1 MALQLLAADKEAER
15 LRSTGIPILQFS
27 APPFLGGLKMQGS
40 QSLMASLV
48 MASKGIAAACLA
60 VTSNGTI
67 MTKLQVT
74 TLHLQRNMMHCESH
88 HSQIHRDCH
97 LRFSYALRLRIY

>member
-27 APPFLGGLKMQGS
+27 APPFLSGLKLQGS
-40 QSLMASLV
+40 QSLMASVV
-48 MASKGIAAACLA
+48 MANKGFAAACTA
-60 VTSNGTI
+60 VTSNSTI

-74 TLHLQRNMMHCESH
+74 TLHLHIH
-88 HSQIHRDCH
+88 H
-97 LRFSYALRLRIY
+97 AL

>member
-27 APPFLGGLKMQGS
+27 APPFLGGHKMQGS
-40 QSLMASLV
+40 QSLMASVV
-48 MASKGIAAACLA
+48 MASKGIAAACVA
-60 VTSNGTI
+60 VTSNSTI

-74 TLHLQRNMMHCESH
+74 TLHLHVT
-88 HSQIHRDCH
+88 
-97 LRFSYALRLRIY
+97 